1 MAPRSSVCTPGEGW
15 RGRGTS
21 FAEVR
26 AQPCPQSCLSP
37 RPQSCPPRRAPRRA
51 GFASRLSRNRRL
63 GPRGPGRTFLQRPP
77 RWSTWTRRRVAR
89 KGEVGP
95 RGPGGPFLRDPS
107 VGLRP
112 GAACGASRWSIFGAL
127 VRADQSAV
135 FCDDPLAGPR
145 GPTGS
150 TDSLRA
156 FPPPGCGRRTGGFQ
170 PKPDRF
176 PDHPADFHGG
186 LPFREAPRKF
196 GHAHGVAAGPF
207 IRPALDRVAST
218 TNPDT

>member
-21 FAEVR
+21 FAGLR
-26 AQPCPQSCLSP
+26 AQPCLQSCLSP

-51 GFASRLSRNRRL
+51 PQDHDVSD
-63 GPRGPGRTFLQRPP
+63 FLRP
-77 RWSTWTRRRVAR
+77 
-89 KGEVGP
+89 GP
-95 RGPGGPFLRDPS
+95 RGPGGPFLRGPS

-112 GAACGASRWSIFGAL
+112 GAACGASRGSHFGAL
-127 VRADQSAV
+127 VRADQDAL
-135 FCDDPLAGPR
+135 FCDDPLAGR

-150 TDSLRA
+150 TDSPRA
-156 FPPPGCGRRTGGFQ
+156 FPPPGCGRRTGSFQ

-176 PDHPADFHGG
+176 PDHPADFHDG